1 MSNIIWHE
9 LTLKSNRNL
18 KEELYK
24 RGIIHPQNLQRG
36 TGEMVHFEEVFDFF
50 ICNNKKWASFCE
62 CYKGYPDK
70 EPYYPITFSEDGKT
84 IKWYSNYR
92 ATYEIAYYISSR
104 FPNALF
110 QLDSKYQMNTVYLK
124 NGDFTNKYGEEILDN
139 ICISENLEKRV
150 NDVHKLSLPYYS
162 DGRKFVTTYVPDENI
177 QPVYYGNEKR
187 FVVYFTEPQVTIY
200 GQAGKTTVPV
210 EHFANTVVNNLVEY
224 GKKQRALNGISETCE
239 WKGNQNNSELMEIP
253 AEIEEER

>member
-9 LTLKSNRNL
+9 LKFCDNHNL

-24 RGIIHPQNLQRG
+24 RGIIHPENLQRHNG
-36 TGEMVHFEEVFDFF
+36 TIVHFDEVFDFY
-50 ICNNKKWASFCE
+50 ICNERKWDLFIISNPDAE
-62 CYKGYPDK
+62 NCYPVS
-70 EPYYPITFSEDGKT
+70 FSEDGST
-84 IKWYSNYR
+84 MKWYSNYR
-92 ATYEIAYYISSR
+92 VVYDIAYYVSSR
-104 FPNALF
+104 FPENIF
-110 QLDSKYQMNTVYLK
+110 EMNSKYQQHVSYLK
-124 NGDFTNKYGEEILDN
+124 NEEFTNRYGKEILDN

-162 DGRKFVTTYVPDENI
+162 EGRKFVTTYVPDENI

-224 GKKQRALNGISETCE
+224 GRKQRALNGTSETYE
-239 WKGNQNNSELMEIP
+239 WKDDKNNSELMEIP